1 MTTDPWTLD
10 TGTGDT
16 TGGGWQLKMIDGVPW
31 LFNPNTGA
39 LIMAPTGYETTPGSG
54 APSGGYHTPD
64 WYVNTGTP
72 VPKYTPPSYQGVY
85 DWPSLQT
92 GGGGGGGGSYMQY
105 DPFNQQL
112 QNAQLQ
118 ESIRQ
123 ANMANQVDL
132 LNAGYNRSTLLNNVL
147 SNPANVFSS
156 WFQSRGQ
163 IPPYNSQLADI
174 LNIPG
179 GGNPWFGALPQMPQ
193 LPEVGAPP
201 TLPTPTG
208 PTAIPVGMAQGG
220 TAIPAEPAIAIGLWS
235 GQPLFT
241 FNENAPQQTEQVK
254 ITPNK
259 GRKVPS
265 FASGG
270 TAFSLPGPSLGGT
283 FRGTPSGNEMGLP
296 QPDPLKD
303 LYGRG
308 FPQFP
313 WLTNLGE
320 GRMPGQAQIGQSLSG
335 FPVPSLQSLN
345 QMSPSEQTGLANFFN
360 TVLGV
365 PAEDVFWQARQG
377 LMGLRSGIP
386 AMNRMG

>member
-1 MTTDPWTLD
+1 MTDPFGDFFNRLFNPI
-10 TGTGDT
+10 TGLNPPIPPMGSTDVGDFFNPAPDT
-16 TGGGWQLKMIDGVPW
+16 TGGTTFPYREFLGNVYYL
-31 LFNPNTGA
+31 NPQTGQWE
-39 LIMAPTGYETTPGSG
+39 LMG
-54 APSGGYHTPD
+54 PS
-64 WYVNTGTP
+64 
-72 VPKYTPPSYQGVY
+72 S
-85 DWPSLQT
+85 T
-92 GGGGGGGGSYMQY
+92 GGGGGGGSQAYMQY

-132 LNAGYNRSTLLNNVL
+132 LNAGYNRSMLLNNVL

-163 IPPYNSQLADI
+163 VPPYNSQLADI

-179 GGNPWFGALPQMPQ
+179 GGNPWFGALPAMPQMPT
-193 LPEVGAPP
+193 VGAPP

-208 PTAIPVGMAQGG
+208 PTAIPVNFAQGG
-220 TAIPAEPAIAIGLWS
+220 TAIPAEPAVAIGLWS

-259 GRKVPS
+259 KVPS

-270 TAFSLPGPSLGGT
+270 TAFSLPGPTLGGT

-320 GRMPGQAQIGQSLSG
+320 GRMPGQAQIGQSLHG